1 MRVIDNQGRVKDVG
15 LQGIQGTQGIQGVKG
30 DTGNTGNTGTG
41 TNSATAL
48 IASWRDFGGF

>member
-1 MRVIDNQGRVKDVG
+1 MKVIDNQGRTKDVG
-15 LQGIQGTQGIQGVKG
+15 LQGIQGIQGVQGVKG
-30 DTGNTGNTGTG
+30 DTGNTGTG